1 MYKIWIAAY
10 KEILLLKRDLGG
22 LVILFLMPLVLVI
35 TVTIIQDSTFKRQKQ
50 NIPVLLVD
58 QDKDSLSAEIVKN
71 LEANESFD
79 LVQEIEGIPVD
90 ETQAN
95 DLVLKGRFQLAI
107 VIPEGLTRELNKMVE
122 KNINEILNEFGVGQ
136 DSLDQNQGFSKQ
148 EVKLCFDPAVN
159 PAFKSSVK
167 SGIENL
173 IAQLE
178 NKAIYEILQ
187 RELEI
192 EEKMMNSSNLISF
205 LEINPRDEFQEI
217 KPNSAQ
223 HNVPAWSL
231 FAIFFIIIPLSINIV
246 QEKNQG
252 TFVRLKTN
260 PVSYASIMGSK
271 VLVYLLVCVLQ
282 FILLLLVGIYLFPHI
297 GLPAFRINGS
307 YGLLFLVAVFSG
319 LGAIGIGILLGTI
332 AKTQEQSA
340 PFGATFVVILAAIGG
355 IWIPVFVMPEFMQY
369 IAVLSPMNWGLNAF
383 YDVIIRNGSFID
395 VLPELTSLGL
405 FFIVMMLLSVYADK
419 LKYKF

>member
-1 MYKIWIAAY
+1 MYKILIAAY

-35 TVTIIQDSTFKRQKQ
+35 TVTIIQDSTFKRQKRH
-50 NIPVLLVD
+50 IPVLLVD
-58 QDKDSLSAEIVKN
+58 QDKDSISAEIVKS
-71 LEANESFD
+71 LEANDSFD
-79 LVQEIEGIPVD
+79 LVQEIDGLAVE
-90 ETQAN
+90 ESQAN
-95 DLVLKGRFQLAI
+95 DLVLKGKFQLAI
-107 VIPEGLTRELNKMVE
+107 VIPEGLTNELNKMVE
-122 KNINEILNEFGVGQ
+122 KNINEILNEFGVGE
-136 DSLDQNQGFSKQ
+136 DSLDQNYGFSKQ
-148 EVKLCFDPAVN
+148 ELRLCFDPAVN

-178 NKAIYEILQ
+178 NKAIYDILQ

-192 EEKMMNSSNLISF
+192 DEKMMNSSNLITF
-205 LEINPRDEFQEI
+205 LEINPRDELQEI

-271 VLVYLLVCVLQ
+271 VLVFLGVCVLQ
-282 FILLLLVGIYLFPHI
+282 FILLLLVGIYLFPYL
-297 GLPAFRINGS
+297 GLPAFKINGS
-307 YGLLFLVAVFSG
+307 YVLLFLVAIFSG
-319 LGAIGIGILLGTI
+319 LGAIGIGILLGTL

-355 IWIPVFVMPEFMQY
+355 IWIPVYMMPEIMQY
-369 IAVLSPMNWGLNAF
+369 VAVLSPMNWGLNGF
-383 YDVIIRNGSFID
+383 YDVIIRNGSFMDI
-395 VLPELTSLGL
+395 LPELASLGL
-405 FFIVMMLLSVYADK
+405 FFVIMMILSVYVDK
-419 LKYKF
+419 LKYRL